1 MAFSPIQQVSPK
13 MERSLGTNEG
23 REKESGN
30 SKREKEKETKRKR
43 WAGFL
48 FPLLSCTLD
57 RGLRSDLLWAK
68 KLTVVTHICSSYVDS
83 TTYSTFASA
92 G

>member
-1 MAFSPIQQVSPK
+1 

-30 SKREKEKETKRKR
+30 SKREKEKKTKRKR

-48 FPLLSCTLD
+48 FHLFSCALD
-57 RGLRSDLLWAK
+57 IGLRSDLLWAK
-68 KLTVVTHICSSYVDS
+68 
-83 TTYSTFASA
+83 
-92 G
+92 